1 MMRALFVVL
10 SLFAASAL
18 STAGAAESCDQR
30 CKVQQLIDQNVG
42 IPFDRP
48 LTLEIM
54 RKFAPLLKET
64 KEPVPEYVGVMKCQF
79 EYTGLVVTVIVRPD
93 NSMLV
98 WTIALTGGNYRM
110 AHGIKLGKITG
121 PDINTILGPPMET
134 RRDDGKPL
142 QWVYTNLEQTEVV
155 NIDRTE
161 TEILAVHWDF
171 TPGD

>member
-1 MMRALFVVL
+1 MRTLFLL
-10 SLFAASAL
+10 SLVAL
-18 STAGAAESCDQR
+18 TQWSVAGAAEPCDQH
-30 CKVQQLIDQNVG
+30 CKVQQFIDQNVG
-42 IPFDRP
+42 IPFDVP

-54 RKFAPLLKET
+54 RKFAPLVRET
-64 KEPVPEYVGVMKCQF
+64 KEPVPEYDGVMKYQF

-98 WTIALTGGNYRM
+98 WTIALTGGNYPM

-121 PDINTILGPPMET
+121 PDIDTILGPPMET

-142 QWVYTNLEQTEVV
+142 QWIYTNLEQTEVV
-155 NIDRTE
+155 TIDLTDK
-161 TEILAVHWDF
+161 EILAVHWDF